1 MNTLYSHLAVDT
13 NSVIKPASP
22 QHVPQVGT
30 NVEVMEDT
38 MEGYLQR
45 PHHTLNMKR
54 TMGGTEDREASGNER
69 TMDTTERG
77 RRDKMFKFVHG
88 EFQLQNAMDMECCFG
103 LYATAICLF
112 LVVCLV
118 GKVCS
123 VKDT

>member
-54 TMGGTEDREASGNER
+54 TMGGTEDREASGDER

-88 EFQLQNAMDMECCFG
+88 EFQLQKCNG
-103 LYATAICLF
+103 YGVLF
-112 LVVCLV
+112 WFVRNSYMYL
-118 GKVCS
+118 S
-123 VKDT
+123 VSSSVFSRESL